1 MHLGMHPRAGGWWEG
16 AWQLQ
21 PGCHSLD
28 KMHVRT
34 QKLLKTPHR
43 GIELGTPLYTGW
55 DHPSA
60 DRAPSAGEDPQAAGE
75 PPPQT
80 GPPSQ

>member
-1 MHLGMHPRAGGWWEG
+1 MHLVMHPRAGGGWEG
-16 AWQLQ
+16 AWQLR

-43 GIELGTPLYTGW
+43 GIELGTPLFTGW
-55 DHPSA
+55 DH
-60 DRAPSAGEDPQAAGE
+60 PSAGEDPQAAGE

-80 GPPSQ
+80 GPPRQ